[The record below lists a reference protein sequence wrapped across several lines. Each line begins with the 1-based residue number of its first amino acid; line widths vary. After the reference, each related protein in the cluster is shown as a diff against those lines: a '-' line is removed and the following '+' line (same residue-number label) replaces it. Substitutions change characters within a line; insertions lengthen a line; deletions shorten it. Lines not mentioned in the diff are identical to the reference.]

1 MSTKKTAASNKGRN
15 LKLEVSKL
23 QAKKRKLIADRQEL
37 PKENREKRKAMQAQI
52 DAVVTEINQIMQFV
66 LISAIKDGRLRTSG
80 LCGKDTAHAKTW
92 RATGA
97 M

>member
-15 LKLEVSKL
+15 LKREVSKL
-23 QAKKRKLIADRQEL
+23 QDKKRKLIATRQEL
-37 PKENREKRKAMQAQI
+37 PKENREKRKAMQAKI

-66 LISAIKDGRLRTSG
+66 LISAINDGRLRTSG
-80 LCGKDTAHAKTW
+80 LCGKDAAHAKTW